1 MKNIDTLGRLADVLR
16 EGVHGDMHINDV
28 TELLKRACAILGI
41 DSAIVADSYNAIRKF
56 LPELKTMESSDAKI
70 KEAFN
75 DSVRATFAG
84 KVPPEVHTVEET
96 TAALLGYA
104 VGCEASK
111 IFDKYM
117 SSITE
122 AHLER
127 VRKVLEQDED
137 DSQPSGEEDTG
148 DKPDQAQA

>member
-1 MKNIDTLGRLADVLR
+1 MKNIDILKKLADTLR
-16 EGVHGDMHINDV
+16 ESVHGEMHVNDV

-56 LPELKTMESSDAKI
+56 LPELKAMEAGDIKV

-84 KVPPEVHTVEET
+84 KVPPEVHTLEET

-104 VGCEASK
+104 VGCEVSK

-117 SSITE
+117 SNITE

-127 VRKVLEQDED
+127 IRKAL
-137 DSQPSGEEDTG
+137 DSEEEDT
-148 DKPDQAQA
+148 DVKPEPDQAQA